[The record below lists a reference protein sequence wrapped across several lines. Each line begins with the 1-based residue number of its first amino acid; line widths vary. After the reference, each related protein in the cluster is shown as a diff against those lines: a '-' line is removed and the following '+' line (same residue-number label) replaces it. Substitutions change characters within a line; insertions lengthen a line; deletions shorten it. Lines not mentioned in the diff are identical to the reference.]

1 MYKIWYNGG
10 HQSMEGMM
18 EMSAT
23 TVIKDILDIKNMS
36 QVELAEEIN
45 VTRQNLSNKMNRDKF
60 SALELVEIADALG
73 MNLVLKDKDI
83 EQSILEYAEILKASG
98 KSDESIQTYITCIRE
113 YYNWMMENHKEF
125 IIDYPD
131 EEKGKSKRNM
141 TEEEKR
147 IAQEKSM
154 QTKARNAK
162 LQEN

>member
-1 MYKIWYNGG
+1 MK
-10 HQSMEGMM
+10 MEGRID
-18 EMSAT
+18 MSAT
-23 TVIKDILDIKNMS
+23 TVIKDILDIKHMS

-60 SALELVEIADALG
+60 SALELVEIADALN
-73 MNLVLKDKDI
+73 MNLILKDK
-83 EQSILEYAEILKASG
+83 ETKQ
-98 KSDESIQTYITCIRE
+98 
-113 YYNWMMENHKEF
+113 EF
-125 IIDYPD
+125 IIDYPE

>member
-1 MYKIWYNGG
+1 
-10 HQSMEGMM
+10 MEG
-18 EMSAT
+18 ENDMSAT
-23 TVIKDILDIKNMS
+23 TAIKDILDVKNMS

-83 EQSILEYAEILKASG
+83 EQSIIEYMEVLKQSE
-98 KSDESIQTYITCIRE
+98 KSLESIQTYATCIRKF
-113 YYNWMMENHKEF
+113 YNWYIDSNKEF
-125 IIDYPD
+125 VIDYPD
-131 EEKGKSKRNM
+131 DVKGKSKRNM

-154 QTKARNAK
+154 QTKAKNAG
-162 LQEN
+162 LREAQDN